1 MDMWIYIQLHNVS
14 CALSKSQGM
23 WEYGEA
29 FSAFDGYKGT
39 STKDMTQQRWA
50 GERTAATVT
59 FEEDMPVT
67 MKKDE
72 CLKTVQKATAHH
84 HGNICLE
91 HQGSQ
96 TAARSKCVHS
106 HPLHA
111 WDPWSWNKSHLY
123 GIDKGAYLINY
134 KAACDFS
141 EQVFDTQS
149 VSTVDVVAAGNNYL
163 VCLYNGKPG
172 AGLNSLWYNRF
183 WKKGSH

>member
-1 MDMWIYIQLHNVS
+1 
-14 CALSKSQGM
+14 M

-29 FSAFDGYKGT
+29 ISAFDGYKGT

-50 GERTAATVT
+50 SKGLQQPWLLKRTCLLQWKK
-59 FEEDMPVT
+59 T
-67 MKKDE
+67 MQYGD
-72 CLKTVQKATAHH
+72 
-84 HGNICLE
+84 ICME

-106 HPLHA
+106 HPLHT

-123 GIDKGAYLINY
+123 DIDKGAYLIKY

-149 VSTVDVVAAGNNYL
+149 VSTVDVVAAGKYAL

-172 AGLNSLWYNRF
+172 TGLNSLWYNRF